1 CGRPIIF
8 IVVLNGAF
16 IFAAD
21 LIRCIHGDNIQLD
34 TVSLSSYK
42 DGMIS
47 TEVVELRKDIDLNLN
62 DQYVVIIEDILDTGR
77 TLKYLSDHIMSKY
90 KPFCLK
96 TCTLLDKPSRRI
108 IDFKADYV

>member
-1 CGRPIIF
+1 MNDCVKNQLLSESEIRSKVQELAVSIERDACGRPIIF

-62 DQYVVIIEDILDTGR
+62 DQYVVIIEDILDTG
-77 TLKYLSDHIMSKY
+77 
-90 KPFCLK
+90 
-96 TCTLLDKPSRRI
+96 
-108 IDFKADYV
+108 